1 MWLLTGPSAN
11 SDEDGMRARI
21 KLGIWVIALIFGG
34 MGLWSV
40 TFTID
45 GAVVATG
52 VVQVEAAR
60 KKVQHLEGGIVKEV
74 RVRDGDAVAEG
85 DVLIRLDD
93 TSTGANLRLV
103 QGQSA
108 ELAVRRYRLLAERDG
123 AAEFTLPEAAAARS
137 DRAFVDIVSGQRA
150 LFDAR
155 RSSRVLEVDLLR
167 KQQLQL
173 RAQIDGFQ
181 KQEESK
187 VKQINFF
194 DDELEGLRTLFTQGL
209 TPKSRLLG
217 LEREAERGRG
227 EMAALA
233 AGISGAETKLQ
244 EIELAIHKITQ
255 TFHEKV
261 TEELRTVEAE
271 LNTFSEKLVSVEDQT
286 QRTEIRAPRRGRVLN
301 LAVHNAGSVIRPGET
316 IMEIVPEDD
325 TLVIGARVAPQ
336 DIDKVAARAPA
347 IVRFSAFN
355 QRTTPELFGEVQ
367 RVSADLVSDASG
379 QAALP
384 GHHRGAAARGRAAP
398 GPRPGA
404 GHAGGGVHPHRRANA
419 ARLPAQA
426 ADRHLHAGVARGLRL
441 EV

>member
-11 SDEDGMRARI
+11 VDEDGMQVRV
-21 KLGIWVIALIFGG
+21 KLGIWIIALVFGG
-34 MGLWSV
+34 LGLWSV
-40 TFTID
+40 TFSID
-45 GAVVATG
+45 GAVVAAG

-108 ELAVRRYRLLAERDG
+108 ELAIRRYRLLAERDG
-123 AAEFTLPEAAAARS
+123 AAEFALPQAAATRS

-155 RSSRVLEVDLLR
+155 RSSRLLEVDLLR
-167 KQQLQL
+167 KQQMQL

-181 KQEESK
+181 KQEASK
-187 VKQINFF
+187 VKQIDFF
-194 DDELEGLRTLFTQGL
+194 EDELEGLRTLFAQGL
-209 TPKSRLLG
+209 TPKSRLLA

-227 EMAALA
+227 ELAALA
-233 AGISGAETKLQ
+233 ASVSGAETKLQ

-261 TEELRTVEAE
+261 TEELRAVEAE

-367 RVSADLVSDASG
+367 RVSADLVSDAAG
-379 QAALP
+379 QAGYLAIIEIPPREVGRLQGLVLVPGMPAEVFIRTGARTPIGYLLKPLTDTFTRAL
-384 GHHRGAAARGRAAP
+384 RE
-398 GPRPGA
+398 
-404 GHAGGGVHPHRRANA
+404 
-419 ARLPAQA
+419 
-426 ADRHLHAGVARGLRL
+426 D
-441 EV
+441 